1 MFSEI
6 AYQVPLENGE
16 TIDIIAFYNQV
27 FIQKLRPFLC
37 ELPNMT
43 PDMLFGNIG
52 GQGGKSNEHKSN
64 SGKEI
69 PQIKSN
75 KLAKAKPKSLIPED
89 ILQSP

>member
-1 MFSEI
+1 
-6 AYQVPLENGE
+6 
-16 TIDIIAFYNQV
+16 
-27 FIQKLRPFLC
+27 
-37 ELPNMT
+37 MT

-52 GQGGKSNEHKSN
+52 GQGKNSNEHKSGSN
-64 SGKEI
+64 KEI